1 MQHGDTLPKVLS
13 TGAVRRRSRRIPR
26 VAAAR
31 LVATACATLL
41 STAASAQKP
50 SDEPVPSC
58 LDQSIRDELGAQIR
72 PRGVQKR
79 PFLKKGQFVLD
90 AHGGLF
96 AGDQVSSSYLY
107 GGGLAFYFSED
118 LAFEA
123 RFDVTRV
130 QLELDGPVAEFFGD
144 DRFEAGAGY
153 LALANLVWSPI
164 HAKMKI
170 GDGIVPADFMIAAGG
185 GRLFHDSVQG
195 VTFDAGAIFDF
206 FITQWVTLR
215 IDVRDVITIQEAVA
229 ETRLT
234 NNLVLTGGLT
244 LWLPTWHGY

>member
-1 MQHGDTLPKVLS
+1 MSLGCLAMLL
-13 TGAVRRRSRRIPR
+13 
-26 VAAAR
+26 AAAGP
-31 LVATACATLL
+31 
-41 STAASAQKP
+41 ASAQKP

-96 AGDQVSSSYLY
+96 AGDQMSSNYLY
-107 GGGLAFYFSED
+107 GGSLAFFFTED

-123 RFDVTRV
+123 RFDVTEIA
-130 QLELDGPVAEFFGD
+130 LELDTPVAEFFGD
-144 DRFEAGAGY
+144 DRFESGTGY
-153 LALANLVWSPI
+153 LALAGLVWSPI
-164 HAKMKI
+164 HAKMKV
-170 GDGIVPADFMIAAGG
+170 GDGVLAADLMLTAGA

-195 VTFDAGAIFDF
+195 VTFDAGAIVDF
-206 FITQWVTLR
+206 FLTQWVTFR
-215 IDVRDVITIQEAVA
+215 IDVRDVISIQEAVA

-234 NNLVLTGGLT
+234 NNITVTGGLA
-244 LWLPTWHGY
+244 LWLPTWHGH